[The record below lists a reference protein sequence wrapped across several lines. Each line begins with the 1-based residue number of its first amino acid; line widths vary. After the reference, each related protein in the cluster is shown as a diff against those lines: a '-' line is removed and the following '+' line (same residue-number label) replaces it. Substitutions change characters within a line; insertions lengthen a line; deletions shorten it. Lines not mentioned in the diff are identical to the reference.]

1 MLDAKKVVLG
11 LRYKYKAKH
20 YPFSVLYQPHSLHR
34 AQLDIALSKR
44 YIKRAVDRNKLKR
57 LIRECFRA
65 HRIAQQPLA
74 CLILITATPS
84 PLNNTAWR
92 ETINQLL
99 NNVKEC

>member
-1 MLDAKKVVLG
+1 MLDAKKVAPG
-11 LRYKYKAKH
+11 LQYKYKAKH
-20 YPFSVLYQPHSLHR
+20 YPFSVLYQPHSLPTAH
-34 AQLDIALSKR
+34 LGIILSKR

-65 HRIAQQPLA
+65 HRIAQQPLE
-74 CLILITATPS
+74 CLILITAPFTP
-84 PLNNTAWR
+84 LDNQTWR